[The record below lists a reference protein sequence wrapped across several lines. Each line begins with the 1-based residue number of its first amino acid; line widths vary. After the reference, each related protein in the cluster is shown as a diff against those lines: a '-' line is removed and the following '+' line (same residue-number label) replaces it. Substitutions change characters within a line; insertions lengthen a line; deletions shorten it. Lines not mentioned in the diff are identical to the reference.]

1 MSDGTHDHGNTGAEG
16 QRVDG
21 DANSLTLVESL
32 MAERRKYE
40 HWLAALEAR
49 RSSTPDRVFTR
60 VHTDYHDRLDAVIEQ
75 LKEHTEGLRA
85 ELASLTLRL
94 TALEEEQQQRED
106 ERAEAELRAH
116 VGELSREAWEQ
127 MSRDADNSIGAL
139 GSRHNEL
146 ESERGK
152 TRELLAEA
160 ERPSPARGAAAIAT
174 AAPAP
179 APAPAPVEPK
189 PVAAPAPAPVAA
201 PAPRAAAAPAA
212 VAPPPAAEPAPRVA
226 PPPRAA
232 EPVAAAGPMQAA
244 APAPTSAE
252 PRAAD
257 AAAAAAER
265 ADADVTPRPTQR
277 ADASRLSGE
286 TKGTF
291 DELAFLSSVVNTP
304 PGPLDPAPTERP
316 DERARRDSF
325 AQRAPDE
332 GIVNLS
338 NDPAASLNSAAA
350 RAASSPLAMNVS
362 GNIPIVLKDKSS
374 EAAKSLKCGECGAM
388 NYPTEWYCERCG
400 AELASL

>member
-1 MSDGTHDHGNTGAEG
+1 MSDDTQNQGSTGAEG
-16 QRVDG
+16 QRVEGDG
-21 DANSLTLVESL
+21 NSLTLVESL

-40 HWLAALEAR
+40 QWLAALEAR
-49 RSSTPDRVFTR
+49 RSTTPERVFMR

-127 MSRDADNSIGAL
+127 MARDADQSIGAL

-160 ERPSPARGAAAIAT
+160 ERPSPARGAAAIAAVAPSPPPEQKPAPAPAPAAPI

-179 APAPAPVEPK
+179 APAAAAPPAV
-189 PVAAPAPAPVAA
+189 APAPANQ
-201 PAPRAAAAPAA
+201 
-212 VAPPPAAEPAPRVA
+212 PAPRVA
-226 PPPRAA
+226 PPPPAA
-232 EPVAAAGPMQAA
+232 QPMAA
-244 APAPTSAE
+244 APVPSVQPPPPTPIAE
-252 PRAAD
+252 PRIAD
-257 AAAAAAER
+257 AAASATER
-265 ADADVTPRPTQR
+265 VDADVTPRPTQR
-277 ADASRLSGE
+277 ADASRLSGD
-286 TKGTF
+286 TKSTF

-304 PGPLDPAPTERP
+304 PGPMEPAPTERP
-316 DERARRDSF
+316 DERTRRDSF

-374 EAAKSLKCGECGAM
+374 ENAKSLKCGECGAM